1 MVRVGRMVAFA
12 GGTRRHETDN
22 FTKRLSEKNLA
33 DPHAR
38 RRRRGDAVGIDSSP
52 ARIPGGHRQGSD
64 LAPAAARLAS
74 E

>member
-1 MVRVGRMVAFA
+1 MMRVGRMVALA

-38 RRRRGDAVGIDSSP
+38 RGRGDAVGIDSSP

>member
-1 MVRVGRMVAFA
+1 MKPIILLRGAKKISPIRTRAVVAVTA
-12 GGTRRHETDN
+12 
-22 FTKRLSEKNLA
+22 
-33 DPHAR
+33 
-38 RRRRGDAVGIDSSP
+38 DAVGIDSSP